1 MTDFLC
7 SLKDTNGLIRVAS
20 SAQRAVDSR
29 RSIMIVAEMMVPMYL
44 NQEVIFCR
52 NRSVSRASHHPK
64 SYNIRSGVSNRI
76 AATRVDSVWEFAPMR
91 AKDPALAVIMG

>member
-7 SLKDTNGLIRVAS
+7 SLKGTNGLIRVAS

-44 NQEVIFCR
+44 NQEVIFAETE
-52 NRSVSRASHHPK
+52 VYQELLIIQK
-64 SYNIRSGVSNRI
+64 V
-76 AATRVDSVWEFAPMR
+76 TT
-91 AKDPALAVIMG
+91 